1 MKAKKVITTCGIILG
16 GLAMAGGASAL
27 SYVDDS
33 QIQFTFNS
41 MLTMSLSSGDL
52 TITDLAPGNS
62 ANSAPVTITV
72 NTNSQYGY
80 GLYATVGNT
89 TYNNT
94 NLNGTT
100 GATFTSVATNANTTS
115 LSGGYWGYSIDT
127 GAHYNGLPLYTAT
140 NGAELKTTTGAAAN
154 DTTSFLI
161 GAAADTA
168 QTQDT
173 YNNVI
178 NFSAVA
184 KVAESLPLIQDLD
197 ASLCVANAPT
207 VVTDSRDEQSYTVQR
222 LADGKC
228 WMMTNL
234 NLGATDLTTDLT
246 SDNTNLTDTV
256 SAATF
261 NGWKKSSSSGSF
273 TVAEYIPVSG
283 ADSTNDMPYGTLYN
297 YCAASAG
304 TYCYASGSGTGD
316 ATSDLCPKGW
326 RLPTGN
332 TSGEFQT
339 LYSNSSYNTYA
350 KMRNPVASGGAAF
363 TLSGTFLGGSPSNPG
378 SYGAFWSS
386 TRFNGNFMYY
396 LSLDGSSVNPASID
410 SRNNGFSV
418 RCVLQ
423 SDWEKDPL
431 TALENGTAYLQDF
444 ASLSNTDNTNLL
456 NSMEAGKSYT
466 VKDKRDEQ
474 TYTIAKINGNLWMT
488 RNLAIGCNGS
498 GSTYGDTIKTIT
510 LTSSD
515 SNVSS
520 DWTTPTALLSTAAN
534 SSSTSGYDTAA
545 MQCTNANDDPNNEYG
560 AWYNYAA
567 ASAGT
572 ITGSSNSNTQTYDV
586 CPKGWRL
593 PTQNEFSGITGYS
606 SAFSPVKS
614 GYYDSGFLYDA
625 GLFGRWW
632 SATVFDYDSDY
643 RYYLEYFSSL
653 DASSGFN
660 RVYGCSVRCV
670 RG

>member
-1 MKAKKVITTCGIILG
+1 M
-16 GLAMAGGASAL
+16 
-27 SYVDDS
+27 
-33 QIQFTFNS
+33 
-41 MLTMSLSSGDL
+41 
-52 TITDLAPGNS
+52 
-62 ANSAPVTITV
+62 
-72 NTNSQYGY
+72 
-80 GLYATVGNT
+80 
-89 TYNNT
+89 
-94 NLNGTT
+94 
-100 GATFTSVATNANTTS
+100 
-115 LSGGYWGYSIDT
+115 
-127 GAHYNGLPLYTAT
+127 PLYTAT

-363 TLSGTFLGGSPSNPG
+363 TLSGTF
-378 SYGAFWSS
+378 
-386 TRFNGNFMYY
+386 
-396 LSLDGSSVNPASID
+396 
-410 SRNNGFSV
+410 
-418 RCVLQ
+418 
-423 SDWEKDPL
+423 
-431 TALENGTAYLQDF
+431 
-444 ASLSNTDNTNLL
+444 
-456 NSMEAGKSYT
+456 
-466 VKDKRDEQ
+466 
-474 TYTIAKINGNLWMT
+474 
-488 RNLAIGCNGS
+488 
-498 GSTYGDTIKTIT
+498 
-510 LTSSD
+510 
-515 SNVSS
+515 
-520 DWTTPTALLSTAAN
+520 
-534 SSSTSGYDTAA
+534 
-545 MQCTNANDDPNNEYG
+545 
-560 AWYNYAA
+560 
-567 ASAGT
+567 
-572 ITGSSNSNTQTYDV
+572 
-586 CPKGWRL
+586 
-593 PTQNEFSGITGYS
+593 
-606 SAFSPVKS
+606 
-614 GYYDSGFLYDA
+614 
-625 GLFGRWW
+625 
-632 SATVFDYDSDY
+632 
-643 RYYLEYFSSL
+643 
-653 DASSGFN
+653 
-660 RVYGCSVRCV
+660 
-670 RG
+670 